1 MAWTKLPEGD
11 SRRLWISKEARAS
24 HFARAFS
31 KAQRQ
36 ELQSLG
42 VTGDQLK
49 RLEVALRVI
58 ACYSVPA
65 PAIADVRAPL
75 DDLIEKARA
84 AASSLESV
92 LKAPVQ
98 EGARV
103 EAKGRL
109 LQSIFM
115 LHPDRCIS
123 DGQVTDFFER
133 RDDREAEAMRLL
145 GKLREVEEVA
155 KHARK
160 YMPANASRSIAHPYP
175 IAYIHEAL
183 RYGWERSTLDRN
195 EPIPV
200 SVSSTSPFRRIVGIC
215 YAAAKAP
222 NHDPERAIRAYLK
235 TLDASP
241 GKSTKKRPSSPK

>member
-1 MAWTKLPEGD
+1 MAWTNLPEGD
-11 SRRLWISKEARAS
+11 SRRLSIPPGARDS

-31 KAQRQ
+31 KAQRT
-36 ELQSLG
+36 ELKRLG
-42 VTGDQLK
+42 VNGDQQK

-58 ACYSVPA
+58 AYYSVPA
-65 PAIADVRAPL
+65 PALADVRAPL

-84 AASSLESV
+84 ASSSLESI
-92 LKAPVQ
+92 LKAPAQ

-103 EAKGRL
+103 EARGRL
-109 LQSIFM
+109 LQSIFS
-115 LHPDRCIS
+115 LYPDRCTS
-123 DGQVTDFFER
+123 NGQVTDFFER
-133 RDDREAEAMRLL
+133 PDDREAEATRLL

-160 YMPANASRSIAHPYP
+160 HMPANASRSIAHPYP

-183 RYGWERSTLDRN
+183 RYGWWRSTLDRN

-200 SVSSTSPFRRIVGIC
+200 SVSSTSPFRRIVGVC

-235 TLDASP
+235 TLDASQD
-241 GKSTKKRPSSPK
+241 KSTKKRPSSPR

>member
-1 MAWTKLPEGD
+1 M
-11 SRRLWISKEARAS
+11 
-24 HFARAFS
+24 
-31 KAQRQ
+31 
-36 ELQSLG
+36 G
-42 VTGDQLK
+42 VTSDQLK

-58 ACYSVPA
+58 AHYSVPA
-65 PAIADVRAPL
+65 PALADVRAPL
-75 DDLIEKARA
+75 DDLVEKARA
-84 AASSLESV
+84 TASSLESI

-98 EGARV
+98 EGARM

-123 DGQVTDFFER
+123 DGRGTDFFER
-133 RDDREAEAMRLL
+133 TDDREDEAIRLL
-145 GKLREVEEVA
+145 HKLRELEEVA

-160 YMPANASRSIAHPYP
+160 HMPATASRSVAHWYP

-183 RYGWERSTLDRN
+183 RHGWVKSTLSRR
-195 EPIPV
+195 EPIPA
-200 SVSSTSPFRRIVGIC
+200 SASSTSPFRRIAGIC

-235 TLDASP
+235 YLDA
-241 GKSTKKRPSSPK
+241 GTKNSTKKRPSSSK